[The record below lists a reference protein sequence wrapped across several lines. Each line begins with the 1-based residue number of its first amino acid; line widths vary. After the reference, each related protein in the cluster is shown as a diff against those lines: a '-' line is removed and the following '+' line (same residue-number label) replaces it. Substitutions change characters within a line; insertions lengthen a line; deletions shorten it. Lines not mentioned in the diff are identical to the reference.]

1 MMLMIVIDDD
11 GLMLMMVMMMMLM
24 LMMMMMMV
32 MMMMVKSNKPTEKH
46 GALAFADVG
55 TRPASAQR
63 SGPTQLN
70 TYIVSMHLQNP
81 TSEQHEKVHLTRLAK
96 RNGRAVLYLY
106 VLVIAYQ
113 TRKTWETR
121 LPNTMILDFFQPILV
136 FWTFAQQIFTPVRQS
151 EALAD
156 ILVHLTK
163 FAGRCFL
170 LDAIGFQE
178 RGPCNLLMTQLF
190 HTHTLDKSVI
200 LSTSTQVRL
209 VRNMLFE

>member
-1 MMLMIVIDDD
+1 MVLMIMIDDD

-24 LMMMMMMV
+24 VMMMMMV
-32 MMMMVKSNKPTEKH
+32 MMMVNENKPTEKH

-151 EALAD
+151 EA
-156 ILVHLTK
+156 
-163 FAGRCFL
+163 
-170 LDAIGFQE
+170 
-178 RGPCNLLMTQLF
+178 PCGYFGSFN
-190 HTHTLDKSVI
+190 
-200 LSTSTQVRL
+200 
-209 VRNMLFE
+209 